1 MSNELQEFYAL
12 RQKENHNNFMKSLE
26 WYVPES
32 REASD
37 DKAWDEIIRDWI
49 NRKTITILADI
60 TI

>member
-1 MSNELQEFYAL
+1 M
-12 RQKENHNNFMKSLE
+12 RSLE

>member
-1 MSNELQEFYAL
+1 MSELQEFYDKK
-12 RQKENHNNFMKSLE
+12 QKEIHNNFMRSLE